1 MLTENEEPAYII
13 AELIA
18 KREGELAESETM
30 AEN

>member
-18 KREGELAESETM
+18 KREVDLAESLEM